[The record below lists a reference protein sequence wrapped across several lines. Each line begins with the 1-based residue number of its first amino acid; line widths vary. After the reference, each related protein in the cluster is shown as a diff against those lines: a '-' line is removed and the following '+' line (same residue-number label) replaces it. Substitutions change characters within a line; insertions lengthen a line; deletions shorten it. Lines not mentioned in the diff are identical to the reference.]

1 MANVWS
7 APTSWTEVCQRA
19 NGRRKYHSIRR
30 LKARLRRQQVAR
42 HLRREGLG
50 YGVKAR
56 LARTL
61 GVSKATITSDVRAI
75 LAMPVGDFR
84 RQGHQGVRR
93 ASGTGRGGQPPRA
106 KEDT

>member
-1 MANVWS
+1 MPNVWS

-30 LKARLRRQQVAR
+30 LQVRLRRQQVAQY
-42 HLRREGLG
+42 LRREGLG
-50 YGVKAR
+50 YGVRAQ

-75 LAMPVGDFR
+75 LTMP
-84 RQGHQGVRR
+84 
-93 ASGTGRGGQPPRA
+93 
-106 KEDT
+106 